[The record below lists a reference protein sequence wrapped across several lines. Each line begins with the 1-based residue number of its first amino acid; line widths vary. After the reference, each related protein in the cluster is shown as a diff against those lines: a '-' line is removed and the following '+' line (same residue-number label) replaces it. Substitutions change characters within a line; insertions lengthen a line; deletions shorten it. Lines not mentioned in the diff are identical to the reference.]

1 MFKFLIFVAALS
13 CVYGAVDQ
21 GVVILKTD
29 TIDGRVTF
37 TKTDDGIKVEGTITG
52 LPVGKHGFHIHEK
65 GDVGEDCDAAG
76 AHFNPT
82 NSTHGAPEDD
92 VRHVGDLGNIEAN
105 ATKVATVN
113 IVDKVITLDG
123 ENSIIGR
130 ALVLHEGEDDLGKG
144 KEDDSKTTGHAGAR
158 LACGVIGIESET
170 ADSTTTSTSSSQ
182 TSSTKDPDSK
192 DSAVSVGL
200 SFFVLF
206 TTLYFA
212 ISNTV

>member
-37 TKTDDGIKVEGTITG
+37 TKTDDGIKVEGSITG
-52 LPVGKHGFHIHEK
+52 LPEGKHGFHIHEK
-65 GDVGEDCDAAG
+65 GDVGDDCTAAG

-82 NSTHGAPEDD
+82 NSDHGAPEDD

-105 ATKVATVN
+105 ATKVAIVS
-113 IVDKVITLDG
+113 IVDKVIALDG

-130 ALVLHEGEDDLGKG
+130 ALVLHDGEDDLGKG
-144 KEDDSKTTGHAGAR
+144 EGDSKTTGNAGNR

-170 ADSTTTSTSSSQ
+170 ADSTTTSTSSSP
-182 TSSTKDPDSK
+182 TSSTKDPDSN

-206 TTLYFA
+206 ATLYLA